1 MRFRVLE
8 GVEGTL
14 HPRCIIRAAL
24 FSMRL
29 DRCPSSTFLSRAN
42 YPISIRLRV
51 CAKGRLDRKMLER
64 VTGRSAISI
73 NLIEGVARIMVPSS
87 INGDVSW
94 IALRYDSA

>member
-51 CAKGRLDRKMLER
+51 CAKRRLDRKMLER
-64 VTGRSAISI
+64 VLSAISI